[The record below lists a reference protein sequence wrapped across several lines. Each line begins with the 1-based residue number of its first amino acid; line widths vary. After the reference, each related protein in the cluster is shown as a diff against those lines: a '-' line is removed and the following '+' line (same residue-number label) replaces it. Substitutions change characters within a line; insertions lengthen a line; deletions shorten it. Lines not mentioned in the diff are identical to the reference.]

1 MKKRRAAAVISVLL
15 VAALSLLMIPTFA
28 KYIVKKGEQ
37 SEITSQNFY
46 FSSNFLKSG
55 EVPTYEIYG
64 DSVTFTVRNYIDSLR
79 INGTAIDFTV
89 TADSGTVR
97 ISNGSLTGAVSSSKN
112 ITFGSLTGAVSSSKN
127 ITLSYDFAA
136 DEPQKEITVWAT
148 GTGEFTQTLSAK
160 FIFIQY
166 DGLRYEIKDQPNRDY
181 AELYI
186 YTGNT
191 AGNVTMNWNIANL
204 VIDETNDYIF
214 GNTTLNAAKNSVTV
228 TDIPAD
234 TTVKI
239 VFFKKIIA
247 QDYTRGMTKTDGN
260 ITIALNNA

>member
-1 MKKRRAAAVISVLL
+1 MKKRKIIAGVSVLL
-15 VAALSLLMIPTFA
+15 AVALLLCVILSVA
-28 KYIVKKGEQ
+28 KYIIKKGQQ
-37 SEITSQNFY
+37 SELTSQNFY
-46 FSSNFLKSG
+46 FSSNFLKSD

-64 DSVTFTVRNYIDSLR
+64 NTVTFAVRNYIDSFR
-79 INGTAIDFTV
+79 VNATDINYTV
-89 TADSGTVR
+89 SADSGALD
-97 ISNGSLTGAVSSSKN
+97 ILNGSLEGAASSS
-112 ITFGSLTGAVSSSKN
+112 AN

-136 DEPQKEITVWAT
+136 NEPQKEITVWAT

-191 AGNVTMNWNIANL
+191 ASDVTIAWDKAEL
-204 VIDETNDYIF
+204 LIDETNDYIF
-214 GNTTLNAAKNSVTV
+214 GNTTLNAEINSVTIR
-228 TDIPAD
+228 DIPAD

-239 VFFKKIIA
+239 VFFKKNIA
-247 QDYTRGMTKTDGN
+247 QDYTCGITKSDGSIN
-260 ITIALNNA
+260 IN

>member
-89 TADSGTVR
+89 TADSGTVY
-97 ISNGSLTGAVSSSKN
+97 ISNGRLTGAVSP
-112 ITFGSLTGAVSSSKN
+112 T
-127 ITLSYDFAA
+127 YMAA
-136 DEPQKEITVWAT
+136 T
-148 GTGEFTQTLSAK
+148 
-160 FIFIQY
+160 
-166 DGLRYEIKDQPNRDY
+166 
-181 AELYI
+181 
-186 YTGNT
+186 
-191 AGNVTMNWNIANL
+191 
-204 VIDETNDYIF
+204 
-214 GNTTLNAAKNSVTV
+214 
-228 TDIPAD
+228 
-234 TTVKI
+234 
-239 VFFKKIIA
+239 
-247 QDYTRGMTKTDGN
+247 
-260 ITIALNNA
+260 